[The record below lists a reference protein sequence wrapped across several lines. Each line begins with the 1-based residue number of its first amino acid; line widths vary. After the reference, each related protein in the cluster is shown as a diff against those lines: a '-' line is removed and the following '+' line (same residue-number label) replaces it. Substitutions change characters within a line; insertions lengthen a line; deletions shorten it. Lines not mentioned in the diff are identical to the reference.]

1 MLAIF
6 LEFLTKV
13 EIARAEK
20 REASTY
26 SWGDVDAR
34 SIFNSLPFLTR

>member
-1 MLAIF
+1 MLSIF
-6 LEFLTKV
+6 LSFLTKV

-34 SIFNSLPFLTR
+34 RIFNPPPLLTR